1 MALPHLTPDQRAAA
15 LEKAAVARQV
25 RAELKQQLKTGELKL
40 SDALKRGDED
50 EIIGKLK
57 VTALLGSLP
66 GVGVA
71 KTEATMSR
79 IGIAPSRRIA
89 GLGPHQRQA
98 LIEIFG

>member
-1 MALPHLTPDQRAAA
+1 MALPNLTPEQRASA
-15 LEKAAVARQV
+15 LEKAAVARQA
-25 RAELKQQLKTGELKL
+25 RAELKKQLKSGELKL

-66 GVGVA
+66 GVGIA
-71 KTEATMSR
+71 KTESIMSR
-79 IGIAPSRRIA
+79 IGISPSRRIA
-89 GLGPHQRQA
+89 ALGPHQRQA